1 MAYIESIILCN
12 AAGGSS
18 FLSPVVTGKRHSGF
32 HGSIPIKRM
41 RTSAVAS
48 RQRAAGAAGPLVSGS
63 AAHLGRS
70 DISSGD
76 TNSQQDEFATMIE
89 GSSVLGRFTDAESS
103 GAFMRSNMTADGV
116 DSPVKNKKKKK
127 IRPSNGG
134 HSVSA
139 SYDVCLSFF
148 LLGAPILLSTI
159 SLRRSCTHLKGKLFV
174 HEVRTNAQ
182 IAN

>member
-1 MAYIESIILCN
+1 LRITYLFIIAYTQSIILCN

-48 RQRAAGAAGPLVSGS
+48 RQRAAGAAGPPLLSGS

-89 GSSVLGRFTDAESS
+89 GSSVSGRVTDAEST

-127 IRPSNGG
+127 SRPSNGG

-139 SYDVCLSFF
+139 SYDVCSSFF
-148 LLGAPILLSTI
+148 LLGAPYYYLLSYNFMLI
-159 SLRRSCTHLKGKLFV
+159 CKNLV
-174 HEVRTNAQ
+174 
-182 IAN
+182 